1 MKKPKR
7 PKNTASLKSWE
18 NYSRKLD
25 DYKKVQDLKKK
36 TIDKANKL

>member
-7 PKNTASLKSWE
+7 PKSNAGLKSWE
-18 NYSRKLD
+18 SYNRRLD
-25 DYKKVQDLKKK
+25 DYKKVKDLQKK

>member
-18 NYSRKLD
+18 NYNRKLD